1 MKSKITKSVRLLGSG
16 HEDQK
21 SNIKIVS
28 KKIISI
34 LVIFTLLYSCS
45 STKNMANKPLYEVLL
60 VNNDG
65 GANIKFYEIFT
76 ESKEIKM
83 LLGDET
89 LRKKINSNDINTSNF
104 VILNT
109 GPTLEKN
116 NKVTIENVIETP
128 TQIEIYIKDN
138 QKNIEAVQ
146 TDDETKYPY
155 TVIKINSKKPI
166 VIK

>member
-1 MKSKITKSVRLLGSG
+1 M
-16 HEDQK
+16 
-21 SNIKIVS
+21 
-28 KKIISI
+28 KKIIST
-34 LVIFTLLYSCS
+34 LVIALLYACS
-45 STKNMANKPLYEVLL
+45 STTNIANKPLYEVLL

-65 GANIKFYEIFT
+65 GSSIKFYEIFT

-89 LRKKINSNDINTSNF
+89 LRKKINADDITTSNF
-104 VILNT
+104 VIFNA
-109 GPTLEKN
+109 GPTLEIN

-128 TQIEIYIKDN
+128 TQIEVYIKDV
-138 QKNIEAVQ
+138 QKNIDAVQ
-146 TDDETKYPY
+146 TDDETLYPY

>member
-1 MKSKITKSVRLLGSG
+1 MR
-16 HEDQK
+16 
-21 SNIKIVS
+21 
-28 KKIISI
+28 KIISI
-34 LVIFTLLYSCS
+34 LLIALLYSCS
-45 STKNMANKPLYEVLL
+45 PTKNTASKQLYEVLL

-89 LRKKINSNDINTSNF
+89 LRKKIGPNDINTSNF

-109 GPTLEKN
+109 GPTLENK

-128 TQIEIYIKDN
+128 TQIEVYIKDD

-146 TDDETKYPY
+146 TNDETLYPY
-155 TVIKINSKKPI
+155 TVIKINSKDRKS
-166 VIK
+166 VV